1 MARAVLSKAY
11 NPKLVEDKWYTFWL
25 ENNYFHAKIDQA
37 KKPFTIV
44 IPPPNVT
51 GSLHMGHALN
61 NTLQDI
67 VVRKKRM
74 EGYATLW
81 LPGTDHAGIA
91 TQNVVEQQL
100 AREGLDRKALGR
112 ERFIERVW
120 KWKEQYGQTIINQ
133 LKRLGCS
140 CDWDRERFTM
150 DEGYSTAVRKVFVS
164 LYKEGLIYQGNYIIN
179 WCPRCQTALSDIEV
193 EHEDV
198 EGHLWYIKYFFRDS
212 DEYLVVATTRPET
225 MLGDTAVAVNPTDKR
240 YQKFVGRTLI
250 LPLLGRGLPLISD
263 RYVDPSFGT
272 GVVKVT
278 PAHDPNDFEIGLRHN
293 LPQVNIL
300 TEEAKL
306 NEEAGPYKGLDR
318 YEGREAVLKDLEKG
332 GFLVKVEPHLHA
344 IGHCYRCHTVVEP
357 YLSNQWFVKMK
368 SLAEP
373 AISAVKEG
381 RIKFAP
387 KRWEKIYFDWMENIR
402 DWCISRQIWWGHRI
416 PAWHCKNCGEIIVEE
431 EAPTS
436 CPKCG
441 SKDIEQETD
450 VLDTWFSSAL
460 WPLATLGWP
469 EKTEDLAYFYP
480 TSLLS
485 TAFDIIYFWVARMI
499 MMSLHFMNDI
509 PFGQVYF
516 HALIRD
522 VMGRKMSKSKGNV
535 IDPLEVIEWSGT
547 DALRFTLASLAVP
560 GRDVLLSEDRVE
572 GYRHFANKIWNASR
586 FVLMNTEGYDKNFE
600 PSQEDLAMADRWILS
615 RLNKVI
621 SDVDKYLESYNFS
634 EACRT
639 LYNFFWGEYCDWYI
653 EWTKERLQ
661 GNREQVRQT
670 AQHVLVTVLDN
681 VLRLLHPIMP
691 FITEEIWQKLPTAK
705 GSIVIALW
713 PEADLSRVDK
723 EAESA
728 ARLIIDATNA
738 IRQIRHDLHIAPD
751 KKIKAVMN
759 VSGLSREILTSHEGY
774 LKSLTRLSDI
784 SWRPNKED
792 LTQAAKAVVSDV
804 EIFLP
809 LSGVIDIEKERVRL
823 SEEIEAITKEM
834 EVSQRKLKSDGFIK
848 RAPAEIV
855 EKEKSKVAYLEGKKS
870 RLKDQL
876 KLLKQ
881 SL

>member
-1 MARAVLSKAY
+1 MAKAVLSKAY

-25 ENNYFHAKIDQA
+25 KNKYFHAKVDQA
-37 KKPFTIV
+37 KKPFSIV
-44 IPPPNVT
+44 IPPPNIT

-67 VVRKKRM
+67 IVRKKRM
-74 EGYATLW
+74 EGYVTLW

-112 ERFIERVW
+112 EKFIERVW
-120 KWKEQYGQTIINQ
+120 EWKEKYGQTIINQ

-140 CDWDRERFTM
+140 CDWDRERFTL
-150 DEGYSTAVRKVFVS
+150 DEGYSTAVRKVFVQ

-198 EGHLWYIKYFFRDS
+198 EGHLWYIKYFFKDS

-250 LPLLGRGLPLISD
+250 LPLLNRELPLISD

-278 PAHDPNDFEIGLRHN
+278 PAHDPNDFEIGLRHD
-293 LPQVNIL
+293 LPQVNIF

-306 NEEAGPYKGLDR
+306 NKEVGPYEGLDR

-332 GFLVKVEPHLHA
+332 GYLVKVQPHLHA

-368 SLAEP
+368 PIAEL
-373 AISAVKEG
+373 AISVVREA
-381 RIKFAP
+381 RIRFIP

-416 PAWHCKNCGEIIVEE
+416 PAWHCRSCGETIVEE
-431 EAPTS
+431 ETPTS

-441 SKDIEQETD
+441 SKDIDQETD

-460 WPLATLGWP
+460 WPFATLGWP
-469 EKTEDLAYFYP
+469 DKTKDLAYFYP

-499 MMSLHFMNDI
+499 MMGLYFINDI
-509 PFGQVYF
+509 PFREVYF

-522 VMGRKMSKSKGNV
+522 VLGRKMSKSRGNV

-560 GRDVLLSEDRVE
+560 GRDVLLSEDRIE

-586 FVLMNTEGYDKNFE
+586 FVLMNLDGYDKNLK
-600 PSQEDLAMADRWILS
+600 PSSDDLAMADRWILS
-615 RLNKVI
+615 RLNEVI
-621 SDVDKYLESYNFS
+621 SDVDKDLESYNFS

-661 GNREQVRQT
+661 QKQVGARQT
-670 AQHVLVTVLDN
+670 AQHVLIVVLDN

-691 FITEEIWQKLPTAK
+691 FITEEIWQKLPTA
-705 GSIVIALW
+705 GESIVIAPW
-713 PEADLSRVDK
+713 PQADLSLVDK

-728 ARLIIDATNA
+728 ARLMINATNA
-738 IRQIRHDLHIAPD
+738 IRQIRHDLHISPD
-751 KKIKAVMN
+751 KKLRAVM
-759 VSGLSREILTSHEGY
+759 SASHSSREVLTSHESY
-774 LKSLTRLSDI
+774 LKFLGRLSDI
-784 SWRPNKED
+784 SWLPEKED
-792 LTQAAKAVVSDV
+792 LAKAVKAVVSDV

-809 LSGVIDIEKERVRL
+809 LAGVIDIKKEQARL
-823 SEEIEAITKEM
+823 SQEIEAIIDEM
-834 EVSQRKLKSDGFIK
+834 VTSERKLANEGFVSK
-848 RAPAEIV
+848 APAEII
-855 EKEKSKVAYLEGKKS
+855 EKEKSKVAYLRSKKR
-870 RLKDQL
+870 RLEDQL
-876 KLLKQ
+876 KLLEQ
-881 SL
+881 

>member
-1 MARAVLSKAY
+1 M
-11 NPKLVEDKWYTFWL
+11 
-25 ENNYFHAKIDQA
+25 
-37 KKPFTIV
+37 
-44 IPPPNVT
+44 
-51 GSLHMGHALN
+51 MG
-61 NTLQDI
+61 
-67 VVRKKRM
+67 
-74 EGYATLW
+74 
-81 LPGTDHAGIA
+81 
-91 TQNVVEQQL
+91 
-100 AREGLDRKALGR
+100 
-112 ERFIERVW
+112 
-120 KWKEQYGQTIINQ
+120 
-133 LKRLGCS
+133 
-140 CDWDRERFTM
+140 
-150 DEGYSTAVRKVFVS
+150 
-164 LYKEGLIYQGNYIIN
+164 
-179 WCPRCQTALSDIEV
+179 
-193 EHEDV
+193 
-198 EGHLWYIKYFFRDS
+198 
-212 DEYLVVATTRPET
+212 
-225 MLGDTAVAVNPTDKR
+225 
-240 YQKFVGRTLI
+240 
-250 LPLLGRGLPLISD
+250 
-263 RYVDPSFGT
+263 
-272 GVVKVT
+272 
-278 PAHDPNDFEIGLRHN
+278 
-293 LPQVNIL
+293 
-300 TEEAKL
+300 
-306 NEEAGPYKGLDR
+306 
-318 YEGREAVLKDLEKG
+318 
-332 GFLVKVEPHLHA
+332 
-344 IGHCYRCHTVVEP
+344 
-357 YLSNQWFVKMK
+357 
-368 SLAEP
+368 
-373 AISAVKEG
+373 
-381 RIKFAP
+381 
-387 KRWEKIYFDWMENIR
+387 
-402 DWCISRQIWWGHRI
+402 
-416 PAWHCKNCGEIIVEE
+416 
-431 EAPTS
+431 
-436 CPKCG
+436 
-441 SKDIEQETD
+441 
-450 VLDTWFSSAL
+450 
-460 WPLATLGWP
+460 
-469 EKTEDLAYFYP
+469 
-480 TSLLS
+480 
-485 TAFDIIYFWVARMI
+485 
-499 MMSLHFMNDI
+499 LHFMNDI

-615 RLNKVI
+615 RLNEVI